1 MQLNNLTQGD
11 YSLSQAYYQ
20 LSLPLDLS
28 CRIPEN
34 DPVRLLSIFVDDM
47 DLEDLYKTYSHNT
60 WENRADPRRLLKIL
74 LYAYMNHI
82 YSSRAIETACRR
94 DINFMFLLEGRPAPT
109 YSTISRFRTR
119 HFGPCA
125 QSIMAKTTSF
135 LCRIGELSKE
145 SVFIDGTKI
154 EANANKYTFVWR
166 KATVKN
172 SRKLSDKIRSLC
184 EICQKFYRIGAACYV
199 KPSLHNLKH
208 LRRELYQIKQ
218 KQGIVFVHGHGHHK
232 SELQRI
238 IEKVEAAVS
247 KMKEYNHKIFL
258 CAGRNSYS
266 KTDHDATFMRLKEDA
281 MLNGQLKPAYN
292 IQHALDSD
300 YIAWVSISPKPTD
313 TTTLIPTLKEM
324 QEHLGFKYKKVVAD
338 AGYESEE
345 NYLFLEQND
354 QLSFIK
360 PSNYEISK
368 TRKYRTDISRRENMQ
383 YNSETDSYTCKN
395 GRKLTKQ
402 YERKVRSKTGYVS
415 VKTIYQCDDCHD
427 CPYKTKCIRGN
438 NCKTPWEDRKK
449 LLQVSKLFEKKRRE
463 DLKRILSDE
472 GCQLRLNRSIQAEGS
487 FAVTKEDMAFRR
499 YLCRGKKNVLA
510 ESILVAI
517 AYDLSKLN
525 FKIQSKRCGRHLHP
539 MTRAA

>member
-109 YSTISRFRTR
+109 YSTISRFRPR
-119 HFGPCA
+119 HFVPCA
-125 QSIMAKTTSF
+125 QSIMAKTASF
-135 LCRIGELSKE
+135 L
-145 SVFIDGTKI
+145 
-154 EANANKYTFVWR
+154 
-166 KATVKN
+166 
-172 SRKLSDKIRSLC
+172 
-184 EICQKFYRIGAACYV
+184 YRIGAACYV

-266 KTDHDATFMRLKEDA
+266 KTDHDATFMRLQEDA

-324 QEHLGFKYKKVVAD
+324 QEYLGFKYKKVVAD

-427 CPYKTKCIRGN
+427 CPYKTKCIHGN

-449 LLQVSKLFEKKRRE
+449 ILQVSKLFEKKRRE